1 MIHWTN
7 QVKFTLN
14 KERWKE
20 EDIEPANDLIGQE
33 IVEDWEDVTMT
44 PVKQESEKVQA
55 EPGRKVPDS
64 DQTQQEKNSL
74 TWWEIMRPQ
83 IKNIIQRQKIEEE
96 RRIYEDV
103 IKM

>member
-33 IVEDWEDVTMT
+33 IVEDWEYVTMT
-44 PVKQESEKVQA
+44 PVK
-55 EPGRKVPDS
+55 
-64 DQTQQEKNSL
+64 
-74 TWWEIMRPQ
+74 
-83 IKNIIQRQKIEEE
+83 
-96 RRIYEDV
+96 
-103 IKM
+103 